1 MRTPLKICVVFLIWL
16 AIFPVSLALAKT
28 PKFESF
34 GDQLFYSLEQSVEAR
49 YSIEELAQIKSQV
62 LDVTQ
67 TLQVS
72 DTELKLYLASVW
84 TNQGYLAEANEVL
97 TSIEDAGPY
106 NELLNY
112 YKCMVLMEIGQG
124 QAAAPLLEELL
135 QKYPND
141 ADIQFLKSHILAQA
155 QNYLAAIEAL
165 KTNLNLRQKKG
176 KTYLQLGLL
185 YIVIFDYNAAVRS
198 LREALR
204 NLDKK
209 EIYYRQMAHFQLGLV
224 YLKYFNKKSQAN
236 QEFLLGQKLDPT
248 SLLVRQLD
256 QNLAM

>member
-112 YKCMVLMEIGQG
+112 YK
-124 QAAAPLLEELL
+124 
-135 QKYPND
+135 
-141 ADIQFLKSHILAQA
+141 
-155 QNYLAAIEAL
+155 
-165 KTNLNLRQKKG
+165 
-176 KTYLQLGLL
+176 
-185 YIVIFDYNAAVRS
+185 
-198 LREALR
+198 
-204 NLDKK
+204 
-209 EIYYRQMAHFQLGLV
+209 
-224 YLKYFNKKSQAN
+224 
-236 QEFLLGQKLDPT
+236 
-248 SLLVRQLD
+248 
-256 QNLAM
+256 